1 MDEQCGRA
9 DKVPVEQMLREVN
22 ECISGKNW
30 KIWSQMTSASVA
42 TIGSSG
48 HK

>member
-9 DKVPVEQMLREVN
+9 DKVPLEQMLREVN
-22 ECISGKNW
+22 ECTSGKNW
-30 KIWSQMTSASVA
+30 KIWSQMTSVSVA
-42 TIGSSG
+42 KIGSYG

>member
-9 DKVPVEQMLREVN
+9 DKIPLEQMLREVN
-22 ECISGKNW
+22 ECISGKNQ

-42 TIGSSG
+42 KIGSSG